1 MSRTAIIGSCITR
14 DIWRECEIDFDGV
27 LYVARSSLASLTSA
41 PVEGAAAPAEPP
53 AGVEGFGRNSLRR
66 VAADLDKTAL
76 AQIVEQRPTH
86 LIFDFIDERF
96 DLLQQGGAVATH
108 SWELDTL
115 GLIGGPGLDAATA
128 IPRLS
133 PQADA
138 LWRDGLARI
147 AELLNAGALAQ
158 TAVILHHA
166 QWARTY
172 LDADGAT
179 AVFEDSVPM
188 WPGAASLAANNAL
201 LRHYRDLF
209 MQAVPRTRVVQAA
222 SRRTVADAGHVW
234 GLSPFHY
241 VRGYYDDVWR
251 QLQGLGVQAG

>member
-14 DIWRECEIDFDGV
+14 DIWRECEIDFTGV

-41 PVEGAAAPAEPP
+41 PIKGITVPDEPP
-53 AGVEGFGRNSLRR
+53 TDVAGFGRNSLRR

-96 DLLQQGGAVATH
+96 DLLQQDGAVATH
-108 SWELDTL
+108 SWELDRL
-115 GLIGGPGLDAATA
+115 GLIGGPGLAAPA
-128 IPRLS
+128 VVGRLS

-138 LWRDGLARI
+138 LWRDGLAKI
-147 AELLNAGALAQ
+147 AGLLNTGPLAQ
-158 TAVILHHA
+158 TTVILHHA

-172 LDADGAT
+172 LDAAGAPGR
-179 AVFEDSVPM
+179 FDDSVPM
-188 WPGAASLAANNAL
+188 WPGAASLAANNHL

-209 MQAVPRTRVVQAA
+209 IQAVPRTRVVQAP
-222 SRRTVADAGHVW
+222 SRLMVADAGHIW

-241 VRGYYDDVWR
+241 VRGYYADVWR
-251 QLQGLGVQAG
+251 QLRGLGV

>member
-14 DIWRECEIDFDGV
+14 DIWRECEIDFTGV

-41 PVEGAAAPAEPP
+41 PLTGVCVPEEPP
-53 AGVEGFGRNSLRR
+53 AGVAGFGPNSLRR

-96 DLLQQGGAVATH
+96 DLLEQGGSVATH
-108 SWELDTL
+108 SWELDRL
-115 GLIGGPGLDAATA
+115 GLIGGPGLAAATL
-128 IPRLS
+128 IDRLS
-133 PQADA
+133 PRADA

-147 AELLNAGALAQ
+147 AQLLNAGALAQ

-166 QWARTY
+166 QWAGTY
-172 LDADGAT
+172 LDAAGAPGR
-179 AVFEDSVPM
+179 FGDSVPM
-188 WPGAASLAANNAL
+188 WPGAASLTANNAL
-201 LRHYRDLF
+201 LRRYRDLF
-209 MQAVPRTRVVQAA
+209 MQAVPRTRIVQAA
-222 SRRTVADAGHVW
+222 DRLTIADAGHVW

-241 VRGYYDDVWR
+241 VRDYYADVWR
-251 QLQGLGVQAG
+251 QLRDLGV